1 MQRAVIYARYSPGP
15 NQTEQSIEGQVRECT
30 KYAELHDLRI
40 VGTYVDRKI
49 SGKTD
54 NRREFQRMIDDS
66 EKHIFDVIIL
76 YHTDRFARNRYDS
89 AIYKHKLKENGVEL
103 RYATTDIPKGPEG
116 IILESIMEGWAEY
129 YSAELSRKIKRGMRE
144 SALKCHSTGA
154 GRCLGYRTAEDKS
167 LVIEPEGA
175 KAVQTVFDMY
185 IKGKSHADIC
195 RYLNDCGFRTAQGK
209 LFNKN
214 SVTHIIRNKRYIGVY
229 TYDDIT
235 IEDGIPAIISK
246 DTFHL
251 AQLEAARRKTAK
263 RPKEPKA
270 EYLLSGKAFCGHC
283 QKPLVGV
290 SGTGKSGNKWY
301 YYYCQESR
309 AKRGCTKRPVKRDW
323 LEREVVKRTI
333 AEVLQPEVIQHIA
346 KKCYDLQMEYRQ
358 DNSDVLFY
366 ELKLKD
372 VRKAIKNTMHAIESG
387 VKTKTL
393 PARLQELENEEEALE
408 AELAIAKAS
417 DFVITTDQIEF
428 LLTQFAEPWECESEE
443 EYHRRIIKCFVHKVF
458 LFDDKLLIYYNVS
471 RDGKTREQ
479 SEAELL
485 EEALG
490 EGFDKR
496 SSGSTKNKAIC
507 LWQMAL
513 FLGFTRAARVTL
525 LYSMACRKSSQALS
539 TALPMCCMVRPTQ
552 VFMDLCRGET
562 AMPTA
567 APSTMPAPIPHQNA
581 VFSISLT
588 LLFAQRQYAPCA
600 AKKSEI
606 ALLKSAI
613 AVIIFLKS
621 DKKRGSLMTTIYLI
635 RHAEA
640 DGNLYRRAHGW
651 YDSVITDRGYRQIA
665 ALAKRFASTHFDA
678 VYSSDRRRTKTTAL
692 SVYKTH
698 GLPLVTTPRVREIG
712 IGVWEDHPWAELE
725 RTDGEQLER
734 FNTDAAHWHVA
745 GGEYL
750 PDVRERMIG
759 ALREI
764 AEAHPNGTAAVFS
777 HGMAIRLT
785 VGTLQGL
792 SLHEI
797 DGTGH
802 AENTAVSRLEY
813 ENGTF
818 RVAYR
823 DDASHLSDEL
833 MSLKR
838 QAWLKNARG
847 FEGGIYYVPSGAEG
861 HFDVCRAGETVGA
874 VSVDKCENGL
884 AVIGEFWLEN
894 DVQGLGFGQQLVGQA
909 LSYARAH
916 GCERL
921 STGRI
926 AKSNA
931 LGLCRAREWG
941 FTQTGEGADWLEFQK
956 NFEYDEESCWKK
968 LQEVIEKEK

>member
-1 MQRAVIYARYSPGP
+1 MNTVIYARYSAGP
-15 NQTEQSIEGQVRECT
+15 RQTDQSIEGQLRVCT
-30 KYAELHDLRI
+30 DFCKQRGLTVID
-40 VGTYVDRKI
+40 TYCDRHI
-49 SGKTD
+49 SGRTD
-54 NRREFQRMIDDS
+54 ERPEFQRLIADAKRKKF
-66 EKHIFDVIIL
+66 EAVVVYK
-76 YHTDRFARNRYDS
+76 TDRFARNKYDS
-89 AIYKHKLKENGVEL
+89 AVYKRELKRNGIQIF
-103 RYATTDIPKGPEG
+103 YAAEAIPDGPEG
-116 IILESIMEGWAEY
+116 IILESLMEGLAEY
-129 YSAELSRKIKRGMRE
+129 YSAELAQKIKRGMHE
-144 SALKCHSTGA
+144 SALKCQSTGS
-154 GRCLGYRTAEDKS
+154 GRPLGYRVDEQKRFQID
-167 LVIEPEGA
+167 PESA
-175 KAVQTVFDMY
+175 QTVQTIFEQY
-185 IKGKSHADIC
+185 IKGESNAAIC
-195 RYLNDCGFRTAQGK
+195 ELLNSRGLRTAQGK
-209 LFNKN
+209 PFNKN
-214 SVTHIIRNKRYIGVY
+214 SINRIIKNRKYIGEY
-229 TYDDIT
+229 RYHDIVV
-235 IEDGIPAIISK
+235 EGGMPAIISK
-246 DTFHL
+246 DTFNL
-251 AQLEAARRKTAK
+251 AQAEMERRRTRKA
-263 RPKEPKA
+263 PKSPKA
-270 EYLLSGKAFCGHC
+270 EYLLAGRLFCGHC
-283 QKPLVGV
+283 KGPMQGV

-301 YYYCQESR
+301 YYYCGNTRGKNKTCDKKQVSR
-309 AKRGCTKRPVKRDW
+309 DR
-323 LEREVVKRTI
+323 LERAVVDFTVRYI
-333 AEVLQPEVIQHIA
+333 LQE
-346 KKCYDLQMEYRQ
+346 
-358 DNSDVLFY
+358 DVLEELARKVHAAQERQNDTASEIAFY
-366 ELKLKD
+366 EKKLADNKKSIAN
-372 VRKAIKNTMHAIESG
+372 VLRAIESG
-387 VKTKTL
+387 AATQTL
-393 PARLQELENEEEALE
+393 PARLQELENEQAVILGELSFLKGKRLAFTEDQILFALMKHLE
-408 AELAIAKAS
+408 PYPGESEQDYRRRIIS
-417 DFVITTDQIEF
+417 DFV
-428 LLTQFAEPWECESEE
+428 SEV
-443 EYHRRIIKCFVHKVF
+443 Y
-458 LFDDKLLIYYNVS
+458 LYDDRLLIYFNIS
-471 RDGKTREQ
+471 SEDGKLKSADLSNIEG
-479 SEAELL
+479 
-485 EEALG
+485 G
-490 EGFDKR
+490 EFDEGLI
-496 SSGSTKNKAIC
+496 SSTKNKAIC

-513 FLGFTRAARVTL
+513 FLGFARAARVTL

-665 ALAKRFASTHFDA
+665 ALSKRFASTHFDA
-678 VYSSDRRRTKTTAL
+678 VYSSDRRRTMTTAL

-813 ENGTF
+813 ENGAF

-823 DDASHLSDEL
+823 DDASHLENGL
-833 MSLKR
+833 QTLKR

-884 AVIGEFWLEN
+884 ATIGEFWLEN

-926 AKSNA
+926 AKGNA
-931 LGLCRAREWG
+931 LGLRRAREWG

>member
-1 MQRAVIYARYSPGP
+1 MY
-15 NQTEQSIEGQVRECT
+15 T
-30 KYAELHDLRI
+30 L
-40 VGTYVDRKI
+40 
-49 SGKTD
+49 
-54 NRREFQRMIDDS
+54 
-66 EKHIFDVIIL
+66 
-76 YHTDRFARNRYDS
+76 DRFARNRYDS
-89 AIYKHKLKENGVEL
+89 AIYKAKLKKNGV
-103 RYATTDIPKGPEG
+103 RVYYAKQPMPDTPEG
-116 IILESIMEGWAEY
+116 IILESVLEGYAEY
-129 YSAELSRKIKRGMRE
+129 YSENLARNIKRGIRE
-144 SALKCHSTGA
+144 NALQGLATGGANLLLGYTVGEDRKYAIDPTGA
-154 GRCLGYRTAEDKS
+154 KIVQEIFQLYADGMSATQIIAYCNERGYKTAR
-167 LVIEPEGA
+167 GNA
-175 KAVQTVFDMY
+175 
-185 IKGKSHADIC
+185 
-195 RYLNDCGFRTAQGK
+195 
-209 LFNKN
+209 FNKN
-214 SVTHIIRNKRYIGVY
+214 SLRTILRNEKYIG
-229 TYDDIT
+229 TYKLMDIV
-235 IEDGIPAIISK
+235 IPDGMPAIIDK
-246 DTFHL
+246 VLFEKVQAMLKHNGK
-251 AQLEAARRKTAK
+251 ARAK
-263 RPKEPKA
+263 AKA
-270 EYLLSGKAFCGHC
+270 HENYLLTTKLFCGHC
-283 QKPLVGV
+283 GSPMVGESGTSKTGQVHYYYKCTKAKREHACKKKSERKDWIEKLVVRYTVQNVLTNENIALIAKRAMEIIEKESADTTYLDGLNAELKDVQKKIKNLVSAIEQGIITSATKDRLDELEQEKSDIEGRIAREEMKKPLLNESRVRYWLT
-290 SGTGKSGNKWY
+290 SFKSGNVDDEDYQRRVIDTLVNSVYVYDDEDGGKRIVLTFNLSGNNTATLTSSDIECY
-301 YYYCQESR
+301 APPKIRPS
-309 AKRGCTKRPVKRDW
+309 AKGRW
-323 LEREVVKRTI
+323 SYFW
-333 AEVLQPEVIQHIA
+333 A
-346 KKCYDLQMEYRQ
+346 
-358 DNSDVLFY
+358 
-366 ELKLKD
+366 
-372 VRKAIKNTMHAIESG
+372 
-387 VKTKTL
+387 
-393 PARLQELENEEEALE
+393 
-408 AELAIAKAS
+408 
-417 DFVITTDQIEF
+417 
-428 LLTQFAEPWECESEE
+428 
-443 EYHRRIIKCFVHKVF
+443 
-458 LFDDKLLIYYNVS
+458 
-471 RDGKTREQ
+471 
-479 SEAELL
+479 
-485 EEALG
+485 
-490 EGFDKR
+490 
-496 SSGSTKNKAIC
+496 
-507 LWQMAL
+507 
-513 FLGFTRAARVTL
+513 L

-600 AKKSEI
+600 AKKSES

-678 VYSSDRRRTKTTAL
+678 VYSSDRRRTMTTAL

-764 AEAHPNGTAAVFS
+764 AEAHPNGTVAVFS

-813 ENGTF
+813 ENGAF
-818 RVAYR
+818 RVVYR

-884 AVIGEFWLEN
+884 ATIGEFWLEN

-926 AKSNA
+926 AKGNA
-931 LGLCRAREWG
+931 LGLRCAQEWG

>member
-30 KYAELHDLRI
+30 KYAERHDLRI

-323 LEREVVKRTI
+323 LEREVVERTV
-333 AEVLQPEVIQHIA
+333 AEILQPEVIQRIA

-496 SSGSTKNKAIC
+496 SSGSTSNKASVM
-507 LWQMAL
+507 LAL
-513 FLGFTRAARVTL
+513 FFCFHRQNCICSGSFCRFRLPLQIQCLKFLKRHIELYVDLIITPHTDGLDKLGYDHFLCLKGAVVIHLGPAYQLVIFPQHLAGRL
-525 LYSMACRKSSQALS
+525 YGFFQLGCGGLNLYSQLFDLFRSLADKAVQQVCIQAAGALDDLDRLS
-539 TALPMCCMVRPTQ
+539 AQ
-552 VFMDLCRGET
+552 V
-562 AMPTA
+562 
-567 APSTMPAPIPHQNA
+567 
-581 VFSISLT
+581 
-588 LLFAQRQYAPCA
+588 
-600 AKKSEI
+600 
-606 ALLKSAI
+606 
-613 AVIIFLKS
+613 
-621 DKKRGSLMTTIYLI
+621 LI
-635 RHAEA
+635 
-640 DGNLYRRAHGW
+640 
-651 YDSVITDRGYRQIA
+651 
-665 ALAKRFASTHFDA
+665 
-678 VYSSDRRRTKTTAL
+678 
-692 SVYKTH
+692 
-698 GLPLVTTPRVREIG
+698 LPL
-712 IGVWEDHPWAELE
+712 L
-725 RTDGEQLER
+725 
-734 FNTDAAHWHVA
+734 
-745 GGEYL
+745 L
-750 PDVRERMIG
+750 PI
-759 ALREI
+759 LLI
-764 AEAHPNGTAAVFS
+764 
-777 HGMAIRLT
+777 
-785 VGTLQGL
+785 
-792 SLHEI
+792 
-797 DGTGH
+797 
-802 AENTAVSRLEY
+802 
-813 ENGTF
+813 
-818 RVAYR
+818 
-823 DDASHLSDEL
+823 
-833 MSLKR
+833 
-838 QAWLKNARG
+838 
-847 FEGGIYYVPSGAEG
+847 
-861 HFDVCRAGETVGA
+861 
-874 VSVDKCENGL
+874 
-884 AVIGEFWLEN
+884 
-894 DVQGLGFGQQLVGQA
+894 
-909 LSYARAH
+909 
-916 GCERL
+916 
-921 STGRI
+921 
-926 AKSNA
+926 
-931 LGLCRAREWG
+931 
-941 FTQTGEGADWLEFQK
+941 
-956 NFEYDEESCWKK
+956 
-968 LQEVIEKEK
+968 

>member
-1 MQRAVIYARYSPGP
+1 MNTVIYARYSAGP
-15 NQTEQSIEGQVRECT
+15 RQTDQSIEGQLRVCT
-30 KYAELHDLRI
+30 DFCKQRGLTVID
-40 VGTYVDRKI
+40 TYCDRHI
-49 SGKTD
+49 SGRTD
-54 NRREFQRMIDDS
+54 ERPEFQRLIADAKRKKF
-66 EKHIFDVIIL
+66 EAVVVYK
-76 YHTDRFARNRYDS
+76 TDRFARNKYDS
-89 AIYKHKLKENGVEL
+89 AVYKRELKRNGIQIF
-103 RYATTDIPKGPEG
+103 YAAEAIPDGPEG
-116 IILESIMEGWAEY
+116 IILESLMEGLAEY
-129 YSAELSRKIKRGMRE
+129 YSAELAQKIKRGMHE
-144 SALKCHSTGA
+144 SALKCQSTGS
-154 GRCLGYRTAEDKS
+154 GRPLGYRVDEQKHFQID
-167 LVIEPEGA
+167 PESA
-175 KAVQTVFDMY
+175 QTVQTIFEQY
-185 IKGKSHADIC
+185 IKGESNAAIC
-195 RYLNDCGFRTAQGK
+195 ELLNSRGLRTAQGK
-209 LFNKN
+209 PFNKN
-214 SVTHIIRNKRYIGVY
+214 SINRIIKNRKYIGEY
-229 TYDDIT
+229 RYHDIVV
-235 IEDGIPAIISK
+235 EGGMPAIISK
-246 DTFHL
+246 DTFNL
-251 AQLEAARRKTAK
+251 AQAEMERRRTRKA
-263 RPKEPKA
+263 PKSPKA
-270 EYLLSGKAFCGHC
+270 EYLLAGRLFCGHC
-283 QKPLVGV
+283 KGPMQGV

-301 YYYCQESR
+301 YYYCGNTRGKNKTCDKKQVSR
-309 AKRGCTKRPVKRDW
+309 DR
-323 LEREVVKRTI
+323 LERAVVDFTVRYI
-333 AEVLQPEVIQHIA
+333 LQEEVLEELARKVHAAQERQNDTASEIA
-346 KKCYDLQMEYRQ
+346 
-358 DNSDVLFY
+358 FY
-366 ELKLKD
+366 EKKLADNKKSIAN
-372 VRKAIKNTMHAIESG
+372 VLRAIESG
-387 VKTKTL
+387 AATQTL
-393 PARLQELENEEEALE
+393 PARLQELENEQAVILGELSFLKGKRLAFTEDQILFALMKHLE
-408 AELAIAKAS
+408 PYPGESEQDYRRRIIS
-417 DFVITTDQIEF
+417 DFV
-428 LLTQFAEPWECESEE
+428 SEV
-443 EYHRRIIKCFVHKVF
+443 Y
-458 LFDDKLLIYYNVS
+458 LYDDRLLIYFNIS
-471 RDGKTREQ
+471 SEDGKLKSADLSNIEG
-479 SEAELL
+479 
-485 EEALG
+485 G
-490 EGFDKR
+490 EFDEGLV
-496 SSGSTKNKAIC
+496 SSTKNKAIC

-513 FLGFTRAARVTL
+513 FLGFARAARVTL

-606 ALLKSAI
+606 ALLKFAI

-665 ALAKRFASTHFDA
+665 ALAKRFASTRFDA
-678 VYSSDRRRTKTTAL
+678 VYSSDRRRTMTTAL

-725 RTDGEQLER
+725 HTDGEQLER

-745 GGEYL
+745 GGEHL

-813 ENGTF
+813 ENGAF

-823 DDASHLSDEL
+823 DDASHLENGL
-833 MSLKR
+833 QTLKR

-884 AVIGEFWLEN
+884 ATIGEFWLEN

-926 AKSNA
+926 AKGNA
-931 LGLCRAREWG
+931 LGLRRAREWG

>member
-1 MQRAVIYARYSPGP
+1 
-15 NQTEQSIEGQVRECT
+15 
-30 KYAELHDLRI
+30 
-40 VGTYVDRKI
+40 
-49 SGKTD
+49 
-54 NRREFQRMIDDS
+54 
-66 EKHIFDVIIL
+66 
-76 YHTDRFARNRYDS
+76 
-89 AIYKHKLKENGVEL
+89 
-103 RYATTDIPKGPEG
+103 
-116 IILESIMEGWAEY
+116 
-129 YSAELSRKIKRGMRE
+129 
-144 SALKCHSTGA
+144 
-154 GRCLGYRTAEDKS
+154 
-167 LVIEPEGA
+167 
-175 KAVQTVFDMY
+175 
-185 IKGKSHADIC
+185 
-195 RYLNDCGFRTAQGK
+195 
-209 LFNKN
+209 
-214 SVTHIIRNKRYIGVY
+214 
-229 TYDDIT
+229 
-235 IEDGIPAIISK
+235 
-246 DTFHL
+246 
-251 AQLEAARRKTAK
+251 
-263 RPKEPKA
+263 
-270 EYLLSGKAFCGHC
+270 
-283 QKPLVGV
+283 
-290 SGTGKSGNKWY
+290 
-301 YYYCQESR
+301 
-309 AKRGCTKRPVKRDW
+309 
-323 LEREVVKRTI
+323 
-333 AEVLQPEVIQHIA
+333 
-346 KKCYDLQMEYRQ
+346 
-358 DNSDVLFY
+358 
-366 ELKLKD
+366 
-372 VRKAIKNTMHAIESG
+372 
-387 VKTKTL
+387 
-393 PARLQELENEEEALE
+393 
-408 AELAIAKAS
+408 
-417 DFVITTDQIEF
+417 
-428 LLTQFAEPWECESEE
+428 
-443 EYHRRIIKCFVHKVF
+443 
-458 LFDDKLLIYYNVS
+458 
-471 RDGKTREQ
+471 
-479 SEAELL
+479 
-485 EEALG
+485 
-490 EGFDKR
+490 
-496 SSGSTKNKAIC
+496 
-507 LWQMAL
+507 
-513 FLGFTRAARVTL
+513 
-525 LYSMACRKSSQALS
+525 
-539 TALPMCCMVRPTQ
+539 
-552 VFMDLCRGET
+552 
-562 AMPTA
+562 
-567 APSTMPAPIPHQNA
+567 
-581 VFSISLT
+581 
-588 LLFAQRQYAPCA
+588 
-600 AKKSEI
+600 
-606 ALLKSAI
+606 
-613 AVIIFLKS
+613 
-621 DKKRGSLMTTIYLI
+621 MTTIYLI

-665 ALAKRFASTHFDA
+665 ALAKRFASTRFDA
-678 VYSSDRRRTKTTAL
+678 VYSSDRRRTMTTAL

-874 VSVDKCENGL
+874 VSVDKCKNGL

-931 LGLCRAREWG
+931 LGLRRAREWG

>member
-30 KYAELHDLRI
+30 KYAELHDLRV
-40 VGTYVDRKI
+40 VGTYIDRKI

-209 LFNKN
+209 RFNKN

-309 AKRGCTKRPVKRDW
+309 AKRNCTKKPVKRDW
-323 LEREVVKRTI
+323 LEREVVKRTV

-346 KKCYDLQMEYRQ
+346 KKCHNLQMEYRQ

-417 DFVITTDQIEF
+417 DFVITADQIEF

-496 SSGSTKNKAIC
+496 SSGST
-507 LWQMAL
+507 
-513 FLGFTRAARVTL
+513 
-525 LYSMACRKSSQALS
+525 
-539 TALPMCCMVRPTQ
+539 
-552 VFMDLCRGET
+552 
-562 AMPTA
+562 
-567 APSTMPAPIPHQNA
+567 
-581 VFSISLT
+581 IS
-588 LLFAQRQYAPCA
+588 P
-600 AKKSEI
+600 
-606 ALLKSAI
+606 
-613 AVIIFLKS
+613 
-621 DKKRGSLMTTIYLI
+621 
-635 RHAEA
+635 
-640 DGNLYRRAHGW
+640 
-651 YDSVITDRGYRQIA
+651 
-665 ALAKRFASTHFDA
+665 
-678 VYSSDRRRTKTTAL
+678 
-692 SVYKTH
+692 
-698 GLPLVTTPRVREIG
+698 P
-712 IGVWEDHPWAELE
+712 
-725 RTDGEQLER
+725 
-734 FNTDAAHWHVA
+734 
-745 GGEYL
+745 
-750 PDVRERMIG
+750 
-759 ALREI
+759 
-764 AEAHPNGTAAVFS
+764 
-777 HGMAIRLT
+777 
-785 VGTLQGL
+785 
-792 SLHEI
+792 
-797 DGTGH
+797 
-802 AENTAVSRLEY
+802 
-813 ENGTF
+813 
-818 RVAYR
+818 
-823 DDASHLSDEL
+823 
-833 MSLKR
+833 
-838 QAWLKNARG
+838 
-847 FEGGIYYVPSGAEG
+847 
-861 HFDVCRAGETVGA
+861 
-874 VSVDKCENGL
+874 
-884 AVIGEFWLEN
+884 
-894 DVQGLGFGQQLVGQA
+894 
-909 LSYARAH
+909 
-916 GCERL
+916 
-921 STGRI
+921 
-926 AKSNA
+926 
-931 LGLCRAREWG
+931 
-941 FTQTGEGADWLEFQK
+941 
-956 NFEYDEESCWKK
+956 
-968 LQEVIEKEK
+968 

>member
-1 MQRAVIYARYSPGP
+1 MNTVIYARYSAGP
-15 NQTEQSIEGQVRECT
+15 RQTDQSIEGQLRVCT
-30 KYAELHDLRI
+30 DFCKQRGLTVID
-40 VGTYVDRKI
+40 TYCDRHI
-49 SGKTD
+49 SGRTD
-54 NRREFQRMIDDS
+54 ERPEFQRLIADAKRKKF
-66 EKHIFDVIIL
+66 EAVVVYK
-76 YHTDRFARNRYDS
+76 TDRFARNKYDS
-89 AIYKHKLKENGVEL
+89 AVYKRELKRNGIQIF
-103 RYATTDIPKGPEG
+103 YAAEAIPDGPEG
-116 IILESIMEGWAEY
+116 IILESLMEGLAEY
-129 YSAELSRKIKRGMRE
+129 YSAELAQKIKRGMHE
-144 SALKCHSTGA
+144 SALKCQSTGS
-154 GRCLGYRTAEDKS
+154 GRPLGYRVDEQKRFQID
-167 LVIEPEGA
+167 PESA
-175 KAVQTVFDMY
+175 QTVQTIFEQY
-185 IKGKSHADIC
+185 IKGESNAAIC
-195 RYLNDCGFRTAQGK
+195 ELLNSRGLRTAQGK
-209 LFNKN
+209 PFNKN
-214 SVTHIIRNKRYIGVY
+214 SINRIIKNRKYIGEY
-229 TYDDIT
+229 RYHDIVV
-235 IEDGIPAIISK
+235 EGGMPAIIPK
-246 DTFHL
+246 DTFNL
-251 AQLEAARRKTAK
+251 AQAEMERRRTRKA
-263 RPKEPKA
+263 PKSPKA
-270 EYLLSGKAFCGHC
+270 EYLLAGRLFCGHC
-283 QKPLVGV
+283 KGPMQGV

-301 YYYCQESR
+301 YYYCGNTRGKNKTCDKKQVSR
-309 AKRGCTKRPVKRDW
+309 DR
-323 LEREVVKRTI
+323 LERAVVDFTVRYI
-333 AEVLQPEVIQHIA
+333 LQEEVLEELARKVHAAQERQNDTASEIA
-346 KKCYDLQMEYRQ
+346 
-358 DNSDVLFY
+358 FY
-366 ELKLKD
+366 EKKLADNKKSIAN
-372 VRKAIKNTMHAIESG
+372 VLRAIESG
-387 VKTKTL
+387 AATQTL
-393 PARLQELENEEEALE
+393 PARLQELENEQAVILGEISFLKGKRLAFTEDQILFALMKHLE
-408 AELAIAKAS
+408 PYPGESEQDYRRRIIS
-417 DFVITTDQIEF
+417 DFV
-428 LLTQFAEPWECESEE
+428 SEV
-443 EYHRRIIKCFVHKVF
+443 Y
-458 LFDDKLLIYYNVS
+458 LYDDRLLIYFNIS
-471 RDGKTREQ
+471 SEDGKLKSADLSNIEG
-479 SEAELL
+479 
-485 EEALG
+485 G
-490 EGFDKR
+490 EFDEGLV
-496 SSGSTKNKAIC
+496 SSTKNKAIC

>member
-1 MQRAVIYARYSPGP
+1 MNTVIYARYSAGP
-15 NQTEQSIEGQVRECT
+15 RQTDQSIEGQLRVCT
-30 KYAELHDLRI
+30 DFCKQRGLTVID
-40 VGTYVDRKI
+40 TYCDRHI
-49 SGKTD
+49 SGRTD
-54 NRREFQRMIDDS
+54 ERPEFQRLIADAKRKKF
-66 EKHIFDVIIL
+66 EAVVVYK
-76 YHTDRFARNRYDS
+76 TDRFARNKYDS
-89 AIYKHKLKENGVEL
+89 AVYKRELKRNGIQIF
-103 RYATTDIPKGPEG
+103 YAAEAIPDGPEG
-116 IILESIMEGWAEY
+116 IILESLMEGLAEY
-129 YSAELSRKIKRGMRE
+129 YSAELAQKIKRGMHE
-144 SALKCHSTGA
+144 SALKCQSTGS
-154 GRCLGYRTAEDKS
+154 GRPLGYRVDEQKHFQID
-167 LVIEPEGA
+167 PESA
-175 KAVQTVFDMY
+175 QTVQTIFEQY
-185 IKGKSHADIC
+185 IKGESNAAIC
-195 RYLNDCGFRTAQGK
+195 ELLNSRGLRTAQGK
-209 LFNKN
+209 SFNKN
-214 SVTHIIRNKRYIGVY
+214 SINRIIKNRKYIGEY
-229 TYDDIT
+229 RYHDIVV
-235 IEDGIPAIISK
+235 EGGMPAIISK
-246 DTFHL
+246 DTFNL
-251 AQLEAARRKTAK
+251 AQAEMERRRTRKA
-263 RPKEPKA
+263 PKSPKA
-270 EYLLSGKAFCGHC
+270 EYLLAGRLFCGHC
-283 QKPLVGV
+283 KGPMQGV

-301 YYYCQESR
+301 YYYCGNTRGKNKTCDKKQVSR
-309 AKRGCTKRPVKRDW
+309 DR
-323 LEREVVKRTI
+323 LERAVVDFTVRYI
-333 AEVLQPEVIQHIA
+333 LQEEVLEELARKVHAAQERQNDTASEIA
-346 KKCYDLQMEYRQ
+346 
-358 DNSDVLFY
+358 FY
-366 ELKLKD
+366 EKKLADNKKSIAN
-372 VRKAIKNTMHAIESG
+372 VLRAIESG
-387 VKTKTL
+387 AATQTL
-393 PARLQELENEEEALE
+393 PARLQELENEQAVILGELSFLKGKRLAFTEDQILFALMKHLE
-408 AELAIAKAS
+408 PYPGESEQDYRRRIIS
-417 DFVITTDQIEF
+417 DFV
-428 LLTQFAEPWECESEE
+428 SEV
-443 EYHRRIIKCFVHKVF
+443 Y
-458 LFDDKLLIYYNVS
+458 LYDDRLLIYFNIS
-471 RDGKTREQ
+471 SEDGKLKSADLSNIEG
-479 SEAELL
+479 
-485 EEALG
+485 G
-490 EGFDKR
+490 EFDEGLV
-496 SSGSTKNKAIC
+496 SSTKNKAIC
-507 LWQMAL
+507 QRQMAL
-513 FLGFTRAARVTL
+513 FLGFARAARVTL

-665 ALAKRFASTHFDA
+665 ALAKRFASTRFDA
-678 VYSSDRRRTKTTAL
+678 VYSSDRRRTMTTAL

-813 ENGTF
+813 ENGAF

-823 DDASHLSDEL
+823 DDASHLENGL
-833 MSLKR
+833 QTLKR

-921 STGRI
+921 STGHI
-926 AKSNA
+926 AKGNA
-931 LGLCRAREWG
+931 LGLRRAREWG